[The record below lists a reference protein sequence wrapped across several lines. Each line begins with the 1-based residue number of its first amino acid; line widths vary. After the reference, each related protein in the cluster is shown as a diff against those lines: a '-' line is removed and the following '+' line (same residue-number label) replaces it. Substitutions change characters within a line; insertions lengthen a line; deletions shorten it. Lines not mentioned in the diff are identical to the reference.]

1 VGVDVEVLV
10 DEVEAILLAVVA
22 EDVLLLVRVSKL
34 HDFASNEVAD
44 AAPDTDKGEAVSGDP
59 EA

>member
-1 VGVDVEVLV
+1 MGVNIKVLV
-10 DEVEAILLAVVA
+10 DEVEAILLSVVA

-34 HDFASNEVAD
+34 HDFASNEVAE
-44 AAPDTDKGEAVSGDP
+44 AASDTDKGEAVSRDP

>member
-34 HDFASNEVAD
+34 HGYASNEVAD
-44 AAPDTDKGEAVSGDP
+44 AGPNTDKGEAVSGDP